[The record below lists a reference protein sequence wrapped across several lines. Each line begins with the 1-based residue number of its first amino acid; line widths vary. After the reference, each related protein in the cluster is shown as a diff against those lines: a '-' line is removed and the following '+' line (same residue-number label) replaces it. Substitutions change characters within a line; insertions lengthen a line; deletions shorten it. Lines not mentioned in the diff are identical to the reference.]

1 MRMVEF
7 LSSLSLFG
15 WIVIACAV
23 LVLAN
28 LRGVLRAVNPR
39 RQDRVSRT
47 EIETEEMAGARG
59 PGDRYAGVGT
69 RSLID
74 PADPGD
80 PRG

>member
-1 MRMVEF
+1 MTEF
-7 LSSLSLFG
+7 LASLGLFG
-15 WIVIACAV
+15 WIVLVLAV

-39 RQDRVSRT
+39 GQDRVSRT
-47 EIETEEMAGARG
+47 EIEMDEMGLASGRGA
-59 PGDRYAGVGT
+59 GDRYAAVGT

-74 PADPGD
+74 PADPAG